1 LLLYALATSTGTA
14 VFIIRTLAI
23 RSSRWPLSSFLW
35 FLWAIM
41 TSAWTYW
48 ATLLRINQIPAMNE
62 YHPTCTGMHGI
73 PKFTWGLYLYI
84 GLFDFFILVLTLQ
97 SQIKDWKTLREF
109 TTLWKKSQNDIFQ
122 VFFLDSIL
130 WFGLSF
136 SVTMVELIWVYIH
149 RQDEFYTALL
159 APV

>member
-1 LLLYALATSTGTA
+1 
-14 VFIIRTLAI
+14 
-23 RSSRWPLSSFLW
+23 
-35 FLWAIM
+35 
-41 TSAWTYW
+41 
-48 ATLLRINQIPAMNE
+48 MNE